1 MCSCTC
7 LVGSLIRINYIKYII
22 VVLLQINCNEY
33 SYVKGVQLLKSN
45 FITDQS
51 IVDAGSSNINRL
63 PLLMPVACQDFVFE
77 QEREEIGRRER
88 AQDKV
93 L

>member
-1 MCSCTC
+1 MCSCTS
-7 LVGSLIRINYIKYII
+7 LVGSLIRIDYSKYIV
-22 VVLLQINCNEY
+22 VVLLQLNCNEY

-45 FITDQS
+45 FITGQS
-51 IVDAGSSNINRL
+51 VVDTGSSDITRL
-63 PLLMPVACQDFVFE
+63 PLLVPVACQDFVFE